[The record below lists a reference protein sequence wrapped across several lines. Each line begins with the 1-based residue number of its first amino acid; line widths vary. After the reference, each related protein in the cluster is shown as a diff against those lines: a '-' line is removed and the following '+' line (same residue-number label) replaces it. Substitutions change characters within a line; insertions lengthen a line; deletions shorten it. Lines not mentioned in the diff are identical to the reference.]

1 MADDGICDFG
11 VHDLGRGQ
19 EAGGGVDGRLGV
31 IELELGR
38 LQGRSVAASVDL
50 RVKQTLDSLHFRS
63 WLPRSGAAWLAGG
76 LWFGSCRTHKQL
88 LQEVGW
94 SRGALDSTARQT
106 HHWHQLTWPESAA
119 HHGQ

>member
-50 RVKQTLDSLHFRS
+50 EGQADIGQPTLSELASKKWCSMARRRTLVWELPDAQT
-63 WLPRSGAAWLAGG
+63 AAAGG
-76 LWFGSCRTHKQL
+76 RMEQGSIGQHCKADTPL
-88 LQEVGW
+88 
-94 SRGALDSTARQT
+94 A
-106 HHWHQLTWPESAA
+106 PA
-119 HHGQ
+119 HLA